1 MLRTV
6 LRWSLLAGAVLAL
19 ILVPFLLFQER
30 MVRFSEALLHDSSG
44 GPSVAAAVVLL
55 LASDLFLPVPSSLVA
70 TASGLLLGL
79 VPGMAATWVGLQS
92 GALAGYG
99 VGRLARRRVAAR
111 ILGEAELQRATGA
124 HVRWGGLSLIAS
136 RAVPVLAEGSVVIA
150 GVARMPLLRFS
161 CLVGMSNIAIAA
173 IYAGVGAYVRDVNT
187 FLLAFAASILI
198 PGSLMLL
205 YRVLSAH
212 GVRSAVSTRW
222 GETV

>member
-1 MLRTV
+1 MLGTG
-6 LRWSLLAGAVLAL
+6 LRWSLFAGVVLAL
-19 ILVPFLLFQER
+19 ILVPFLLFEER
-30 MVRFSEALLHDSSG
+30 IVRFSEVLLQDSTG
-44 GPSVAAAVVLL
+44 GLPVAVAVVLL
-55 LASDLFLPVPSSLVA
+55 LASDLFIPVPSSFVA

-79 VPGMAATWVGLQS
+79 VPGIAATWVGLQS
-92 GALAGYG
+92 GALAGYA

-124 HVRWGGLSLIAS
+124 YARWGGLSLIAA

-161 CLVGMSNIAIAA
+161 CLVGTSNIAIAA

-205 YRVLSAH
+205 LRALSAH
-212 GVRSAVSTRW
+212 GARSAVATR
-222 GETV
+222 GRETV

>member
-1 MLRTV
+1 MLGTG
-6 LRWSLLAGAVLAL
+6 LRWSLFAGVVLAL
-19 ILVPFLLFQER
+19 ILVPFLLFEER
-30 MVRFSEALLHDSSG
+30 IVRFSEVLLQDSTG
-44 GPSVAAAVVLL
+44 GLPVAVAVVLL
-55 LASDLFLPVPSSLVA
+55 LASDLFIPVPSSFVA

-79 VPGMAATWVGLQS
+79 VPGIAATWVGLQS

-124 HVRWGGLSLIAS
+124 YARWGGLSLIAS

-161 CLVGMSNIAIAA
+161 CLVGTSNVAIAA

-205 YRVLSAH
+205 LRALSAH
-212 GVRSAVSTRW
+212 GARSAVATR
-222 GETV
+222 GRETV

>member
-1 MLRTV
+1 MLGTV
-6 LRWSLLAGAVLAL
+6 LRWSLFASVVLAL
-19 ILVPFLLFQER
+19 ILVPFMLFEER
-30 MVRFSEALLHDSSG
+30 MVRFSEALLHDSAG
-44 GPSVAAAVVLL
+44 GLSVAVAVVLL
-55 LASDLFLPVPSSLVA
+55 LAADLFVPVPSSFVA

-111 ILGEAELQRATGA
+111 IVGEAKLQHAARSYA
-124 HVRWGGLSLIAS
+124 RWGGLFLIAS

-161 CLVGMSNIAIAA
+161 WLVGMSNLAIAA

-187 FLLAFAASILI
+187 FLLAFAASIAI

-205 YRVLSAH
+205 YRALSA
-212 GVRSAVSTRW
+212 RSARSSVVTQW

>member
-30 MVRFSEALLHDSSG
+30 MVRFSEALLHGASG

-124 HVRWGGLSLIAS
+124 HTRWGGLSLIAS

-150 GVARMPLLRFS
+150 GVARMPLLRFF
-161 CLVGMSNIAIAA
+161 CLVGMSNIAIAT

-198 PGSLMLL
+198 PGLLMLL